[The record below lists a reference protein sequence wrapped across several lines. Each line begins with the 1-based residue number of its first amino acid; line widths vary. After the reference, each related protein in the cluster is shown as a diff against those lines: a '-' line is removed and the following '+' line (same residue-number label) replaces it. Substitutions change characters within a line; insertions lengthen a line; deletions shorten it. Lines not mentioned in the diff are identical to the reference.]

1 MKLIIQIPCYNEETT
16 LPDVLAALPRHVPG
30 FAKVEW
36 LVIDDGSTDRTV
48 EVARAHGVDHVVR
61 QPHNRGLAAA
71 FMAGLEAALCHG
83 ADVVVNT
90 DGDNQYDAACIPDLT
105 APIVEGR
112 AQIVV
117 GARPI
122 AAIRHFSRPKRW
134 LQALGSRVVR
144 VASGTRIADAPSGFR
159 AIHKDAAM
167 RLFVFNRYTY
177 TLETIIQAGRLGI
190 PVLSVPVR
198 VNPPTRES
206 RLMRSMAQYILRSA
220 ITILRIAVLYR
231 PLRAFSL
238 AALLVALPG
247 LAAFARFL
255 VLYLGGN
262 GDGNVQSLVIGAAL
276 LASAAVL
283 FVGGLLAD
291 LIAANRMLL
300 AEIRARQLA
309 QTVASERREGIVE
322 IGSAQRR
329 HAAAANG
336 GS

>member
-1 MKLIIQIPCYNEETT
+1 MKLIIQIPCFNEEAT
-16 LPDVLAALPRHVPG
+16 LPETLAALPRHVPG

-48 EVARAHGVDHVVR
+48 EVARELGVDHIVR

-71 FMAGLEAALCHG
+71 FMAGLEAALCRG

-90 DGDNQYDAACIPDLT
+90 DGDNQYDAGCIPDLT

-122 AAIRHFSRPKRW
+122 EAIQHFSRPKRW
-134 LQALGSRVVR
+134 LQGLGSRVVR
-144 VASGTRIADAPSGFR
+144 IASGTRIADAPSGFR

-190 PVLSVPVR
+190 PVMSVPVR
-198 VNPPTRES
+198 VNAPTRES
-206 RLMRSMAQYILRSA
+206 RLMRSMAQYIWRSA
-220 ITILRIAVLYR
+220 VTIVRIAVLYR
-231 PLRAFSL
+231 PLRAFTL
-238 AALLVALPG
+238 MALLLALPG
-247 LAAFARFL
+247 IGAFARFIAL
-255 VLYLGGN
+255 WASGSGAGN
-262 GDGNVQSLVIGAAL
+262 IQSLVIGAAL
-276 LASAAVL
+276 IASAAVV

-291 LIAANRMLL
+291 LIAANRTLL

-309 QTVASERREGIVE
+309 QTVAAERREGIVE
-322 IGSAQRR
+322 IGAMTSGSRR
-329 HAAAANG
+329 RTVPA
-336 GS
+336 